1 MYNHIVREADYKL
14 WSIEKEIF
22 VSCYELIFVV
32 GGIKAS
38 DGCTTQG
45 WVKVNKEYK
54 DKYPISL
61 IALEYI
67 GLNDSRN
74 EKIYNGDIV
83 EFEDTGEDGYE
94 VKEGFEFKN
103 HATVVF
109 SNGGYTLENFAES
122 ENSYYANDGLID
134 VLHDVLN
141 SNCKIIGNIYSDPN
155 L

>member
-54 DKYPISL
+54 ADTPIIDAVYEILYENKDAKAVFKELTDK
-61 IALEYI
+61 
-67 GLNDSRN
+67 LN
-74 EKIYNGDIV
+74 
-83 EFEDTGEDGYE
+83 
-94 VKEGFEFKN
+94 
-103 HATVVF
+103 
-109 SNGGYTLENFAES
+109 
-122 ENSYYANDGLID
+122 
-134 VLHDVLN
+134 
-141 SNCKIIGNIYSDPN
+141 
-155 L
+155 